1 MSEDNQVGGG
11 NASMSSLNNGE
22 TESSTMD
29 LDTALEE
36 SHVAINLFLNNH
48 FNEAKKRMEPWADTS
63 FYHALC
69 RGTIMYIQA
78 AMTFEPR
85 HIESAVEAV
94 KKSVDICNK
103 HRKKHSKLKWTKIDY
118 SIYTDVEAHAELCY
132 AECLLQRA
140 LLMFIQDESLVNFVQ
155 GGLKIRSCYHSYKEC
170 RHMLEKRSW
179 NNEKSRLQFESGVRL
194 GIGTFNL
201 MISMLPAKIL
211 KLLEFVGFSGNR
223 ELGLSELDKGREID
237 NTLRSPL
244 CTTVL
249 VGYHSIIS
257 YAIGTGDGDIDYS
270 QRILKPCLEKYPNGA
285 IFLFFEGRL
294 QEIQSNTVD
303 AIYKLEESINSQ
315 EEWKQFHHIC
325 YWELMWCYAF
335 RMDWLMACR
344 YAEILY
350 KDSRWSKATYA
361 YLKAAFLCMMPDP
374 TAETILKLQKLFSE
388 IPELKQRIA
397 GKSIP
402 FEKWAIHKSKFF
414 LEKGNRLTIPGLELI
429 YVWNGFNI
437 IGQNPDLVAPM
448 LAEIEKTLNVINK
461 TRVMNSH
468 YGDDFALIMLL
479 KGMCLKYLGKPLQ
492 AEISFK
498 DVLQSEKQIQSEL
511 YLVPFAMAEL
521 GIMCMEH
528 DKLEEAKDY
537 LLQAKNYKKTR
548 QLQSR
553 LHFRVH
559 AAMNNI
565 KARLK
570 AKGDTSAAAA
580 LDISLDSEDLSDQG
594 FGIDGDTV
602 PSD

>member
-1 MSEDNQVGGG
+1 MADDDEVQFEDAHEEVQV
-11 NASMSSLNNGE
+11 SP
-22 TESSTMD
+22 TMD

-36 SHVAINLFLNNH
+36 SQIVINLFLNNH
-48 FNEAKKRMEPWADTS
+48 FNEAKKRVQPWANSS

-69 RGTIMYIQA
+69 HGTIMYIQA
-78 AMTFEPR
+78 AMTFESR
-85 HIESAVEAV
+85 HIENAVEAV
-94 KKSVDICNK
+94 KNSLDICNK
-103 HRKKHSKLKWTKIDY
+103 HRKKVSRLKWSKTDY
-118 SIYTDVEAHAELCY
+118 NTYSDIEVHAELCY

-140 LLMFIQDESLVNFVQ
+140 LLLFIQDENLVNFVK
-155 GGLKIRSCYHSYKEC
+155 GGLKIRACYNSYKEC
-170 RHMLEKRSW
+170 RHMIEKRTWIDDRS
-179 NNEKSRLQFESGVRL
+179 KKQFESGVRL

-201 MISMLPAKIL
+201 MISMLPTKIL

-223 ELGLSELDKGREID
+223 ELGLSELEKGRQME
-237 NTLRSPL
+237 NTLRSSL

-249 VGYHSIIS
+249 LGYHSIIS
-257 YAIGTGDGDIDYS
+257 FAIGTGDGDIEYS
-270 QRILKPCLEKYPNGA
+270 NRILKPCLELFPNGA
-285 IFLFFEGRL
+285 IFLFYAGRL
-294 QEIQSNTVD
+294 HEIQANTVD

-315 EEWKQFHHIC
+315 AEWKQFHHIC

-350 KDSRWSKATYA
+350 KESRWSKATYA
-361 YLKAAFLCMMPDP
+361 YLKAAFLCMIPDP
-374 TAETILKLQKLFSE
+374 TAETILRLQKMFSE
-388 IPELKQRIA
+388 IPDLKQRIA

-402 FEKWAIHKSKFF
+402 FEKWAIHKAKFF

-437 IGQNPDLVAPM
+437 IGQNKDLMAPI
-448 LAEIEKTLNVINK
+448 LAEIEKTLNVVNK
-461 TRVMNSH
+461 TKVMNSH

-479 KGMCLKYLGKPLQ
+479 KGMCLKYLDKGLQ

-498 DVLQSEKQIQSEL
+498 DVLQCEKQIQSEM

-521 GIMCMEH
+521 GILYMEQ
-528 DKLEEAKDY
+528 DKLEDAKDY

-553 LHFRVH
+553 LHFRIH
-559 AAMNNI
+559 AAMTSI
-565 KARLK
+565 KLK
-570 AKGDTSAAAA
+570 LKTKGDTAAAAA
-580 LDISLDSEDLSDQG
+580 LDISIDSDDLSDQG
-594 FGIDGDTV
+594 FGIDADSV